1 MGTMNN
7 NGQRKNVDNESSFLK
22 YPHIIMSVSNK

>member
-1 MGTMNN
+1 METINN

-22 YPHIIMSVSNK
+22 CPYIIMSVSNK